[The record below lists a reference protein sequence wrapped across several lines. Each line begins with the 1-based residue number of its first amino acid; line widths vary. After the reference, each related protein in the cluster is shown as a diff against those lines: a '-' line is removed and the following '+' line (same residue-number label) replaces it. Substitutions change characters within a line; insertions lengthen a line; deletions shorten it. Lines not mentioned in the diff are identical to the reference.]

1 MGEAGEDTRSIAKN
15 FTGPLPKPVT
25 TFRRPSGHC
34 AIITE
39 ADLVFFD
46 RK

>member
-1 MGEAGEDTRSIAKN
+1 VKPEKTPAASAKN